1 MKELF
6 TDGEK
11 KIFIENLYEIEKP
24 LRFRPA
30 TDQEIKNHNIKMER
44 KRTNLERRNKLKNI
58 NKL

>member
-6 TDGEK
+6 IEVTDK
-11 KIFIENLYEIEKP
+11 NSSL
-24 LRFRPA
+24 LFRPA